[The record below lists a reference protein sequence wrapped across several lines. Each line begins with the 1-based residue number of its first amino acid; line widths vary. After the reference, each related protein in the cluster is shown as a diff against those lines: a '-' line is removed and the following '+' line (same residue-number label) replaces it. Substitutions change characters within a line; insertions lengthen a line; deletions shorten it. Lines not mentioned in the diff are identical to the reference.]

1 MELLK
6 KLNRLLFPRS
16 EEYEKLGAKKALAL
30 GFQHAF
36 AMSCAT
42 ILVPLLTGLD
52 VGVALFCAGCGTL
65 IFHLCTGG
73 RMPTFLGSSF
83 AFISALCGVIGN
95 ANFGATYDEQVSA
108 AMGGIIVAGAF
119 YLLLSIIIR
128 LCGKGLID
136 KLFPPVVRG
145 VGITLIGLNLASS
158 AINNI
163 QTQYGPDGQALPIF
177 GEGYDMPTY
186 VWAWVLAAIV
196 CLTAVVL
203 SLLFNSIAGYAFARL
218 RFRGA
223 RVMFLLLMVGLMMP
237 PQVTMLPTFLIM
249 AKFPL
254 AGGNNLL
261 GAGGTGLINT
271 YAGLV
276 IPLVSGSYGVFLC
289 KQFYENFPRSLD
301 EAAEIDGANKW
312 RTYFTIYLPNS
323 KAILAT
329 LGLLKAVSVW
339 NDYMWP
345 LIMTNSE
352 NMRTVQLALTMFKT
366 DSGIM
371 WNQMMAGS
379 VLVALPMFVLFLCA
393 QKYFI
398 QGIVTSGLK

>member
-1 MELLK
+1 M
-6 KLNRLLFPRS
+6 
-16 EEYEKLGAKKALAL
+16 
-30 GFQHAF
+30 
-36 AMSCAT
+36 
-42 ILVPLLTGLD
+42 
-52 VGVALFCAGCGTL
+52 
-65 IFHLCTGG
+65 
-73 RMPTFLGSSF
+73 
-83 AFISALCGVIGN
+83 
-95 ANFGATYDEQVSA
+95 
-108 AMGGIIVAGAF
+108 
-119 YLLLSIIIR
+119 
-128 LCGKGLID
+128 
-136 KLFPPVVRG
+136 
-145 VGITLIGLNLASS
+145 
-158 AINNI
+158 
-163 QTQYGPDGQALPIF
+163 
-177 GEGYDMPTY
+177 
-186 VWAWVLAAIV
+186 
-196 CLTAVVL
+196 
-203 SLLFNSIAGYAFARL
+203 
-218 RFRGA
+218 
-223 RVMFLLLMVGLMMP
+223 
-237 PQVTMLPTFLIM
+237 
-249 AKFPL
+249 
-254 AGGNNLL
+254 

-366 DSGIM
+366 ESGVQ
-371 WNQMMAGS
+371 WNQMMAAA
-379 VLVALPMFVLFLCA
+379 VLAALPMFVLFLCA

>member
-1 MELLK
+1 MK
-6 KLNRLLFPRS
+6 KKKTNHILWAVGMTVASLIMLIPIIMMFMTSFKTMTEIQSPVFHLFP
-16 EEYEKLGAKKALAL
+16 
-30 GFQHAF
+30 QHF
-36 AMSCAT
+36 SLDNYKDAMHNGNW
-42 ILVPLLTGLD
+42 LVY
-52 VGVALFCAGCGTL
+52 FKNS
-65 IFHLCTGG
+65 I
-73 RMPTFLGSSF
+73 
-83 AFISALCGVIGN
+83 VI
-95 ANFGATYDEQVSA
+95 T
-108 AMGGIIVAGAF
+108 
-119 YLLLSIIIR
+119 
-128 LCGKGLID
+128 
-136 KLFPPVVRG
+136 
-145 VGITLIGLNLASS
+145 
-158 AINNI
+158 
-163 QTQYGPDGQALPIF
+163 
-177 GEGYDMPTY
+177 
-186 VWAWVLAAIV
+186 
-196 CLTAVVL
+196 LTAVVL

-218 RFRGA
+218 KFKGA
-223 RVMFLLLMVGLMMP
+223 KIMFLFLMVGLMMP

-249 AKFPL
+249 ARFPL
-254 AGGNNLL
+254 AGGNNLF

-312 RTYFTIYLPNS
+312 KTFFTIYLPNS

-329 LGLLKAVSVW
+329 LGLLKAVAVW

-352 NMRTVQLALTMFKT
+352 NMRTIQLALSMFKT

-379 VLVALPMFVLFLCA
+379 VLVALPMFILFLCA

>member
-1 MELLK
+1 MK
-6 KLNRLLFPRS
+6 KD
-16 EEYEKLGAKKALAL
+16 KKN
-30 GFQHAF
+30 HVIWIM
-36 AMSCAT
+36 AMSIAS
-42 ILVPLLTGLD
+42 LVM
-52 VGVALFCAGCGTL
+52 L
-65 IFHLCTGG
+65 IPIIMMFMTSFKTMAEIQSPVFHLLPERFSLDNYRDAMSTGEW
-73 RMPTFLGSSF
+73 TVYFKNSL
-83 AFISALCGVIGN
+83 VI
-95 ANFGATYDEQVSA
+95 T
-108 AMGGIIVAGAF
+108 
-119 YLLLSIIIR
+119 
-128 LCGKGLID
+128 
-136 KLFPPVVRG
+136 
-145 VGITLIGLNLASS
+145 
-158 AINNI
+158 
-163 QTQYGPDGQALPIF
+163 
-177 GEGYDMPTY
+177 
-186 VWAWVLAAIV
+186 
-196 CLTAVVL
+196 LTAVVL

-329 LGLLKAVSVW
+329 LGLLTAVSVW

>member
-1 MELLK
+1 MKREKRNQIIWAVGMSLASFVMLIPVIMMFMTSMKTMEEIK
-6 KLNRLLFPRS
+6 SPVFRLFPAS
-16 EEYEKLGAKKALAL
+16 FS
-30 GFQHAF
+30 FQNYID
-36 AMSCAT
+36 AMSNG
-42 ILVPLLTGLD
+42 IWPVYFRNSLMITGAA
-52 VGVALFCAGCGTL
+52 VLF
-65 IFHLCTGG
+65 
-73 RMPTFLGSSF
+73 
-83 AFISALCGVIGN
+83 
-95 ANFGATYDEQVSA
+95 
-108 AMGGIIVAGAF
+108 
-119 YLLLSIIIR
+119 
-128 LCGKGLID
+128 
-136 KLFPPVVRG
+136 
-145 VGITLIGLNLASS
+145 
-158 AINNI
+158 
-163 QTQYGPDGQALPIF
+163 
-177 GEGYDMPTY
+177 
-186 VWAWVLAAIV
+186 
-196 CLTAVVL
+196 

-218 RFRGA
+218 SFRGA
-223 RVMFLLLMVGLMMP
+223 KIMFLFLMMGLMMP

-254 AGGNNLL
+254 MGGNDIF
-261 GAGGTGLINT
+261 GSGGTGLVNT

-301 EAAEIDGANKW
+301 EAAMIDGAGKW

-345 LIMTNSE
+345 LVMTNSE
-352 NMRTVQLALTMFKT
+352 TMKTVQLALTMFKT
-366 DSGIM
+366 DSGVM
-371 WNQMMAGS
+371 WNQMMAAA

>member
-1 MELLK
+1 MK
-6 KLNRLLFPRS
+6 K
-16 EEYEKLGAKKALAL
+16 EKRNHLIWII
-30 GFQHAF
+30 
-36 AMSCAT
+36 AMSIAS
-42 ILVPLLTGLD
+42 LVM
-52 VGVALFCAGCGTL
+52 L
-65 IFHLCTGG
+65 IPIIMMFTTSFKTMAEIQSPVFHLLPERFSLDNYRDAMSTGEW
-73 RMPTFLGSSF
+73 TVYFKNSL
-83 AFISALCGVIGN
+83 VI
-95 ANFGATYDEQVSA
+95 T
-108 AMGGIIVAGAF
+108 
-119 YLLLSIIIR
+119 
-128 LCGKGLID
+128 
-136 KLFPPVVRG
+136 
-145 VGITLIGLNLASS
+145 
-158 AINNI
+158 
-163 QTQYGPDGQALPIF
+163 
-177 GEGYDMPTY
+177 
-186 VWAWVLAAIV
+186 
-196 CLTAVVL
+196 LTAVVL

-223 RVMFLLLMVGLMMP
+223 KVMFLLLMVGLMMP

-261 GAGGTGLINT
+261 GSGGTGLINT

>member
-1 MELLK
+1 MK
-6 KLNRLLFPRS
+6 KD
-16 EEYEKLGAKKALAL
+16 KKN
-30 GFQHAF
+30 HVIWIM
-36 AMSCAT
+36 AMSIAS
-42 ILVPLLTGLD
+42 LVM
-52 VGVALFCAGCGTL
+52 L
-65 IFHLCTGG
+65 IPIIMMFMTSFKTMAEIQSPVFHLLPERFSLDNYRDAMSTGEWIVY
-73 RMPTFLGSSF
+73 FKNSL
-83 AFISALCGVIGN
+83 VI
-95 ANFGATYDEQVSA
+95 T
-108 AMGGIIVAGAF
+108 
-119 YLLLSIIIR
+119 
-128 LCGKGLID
+128 
-136 KLFPPVVRG
+136 
-145 VGITLIGLNLASS
+145 
-158 AINNI
+158 
-163 QTQYGPDGQALPIF
+163 
-177 GEGYDMPTY
+177 
-186 VWAWVLAAIV
+186 
-196 CLTAVVL
+196 LTAVVL

-261 GAGGTGLINT
+261 GTGGTGLINT

>member
-1 MELLK
+1 MKRDKRNQVIWAVCMSLASLVMLIPVIMMFVTSMKTMEEIKSPVFHLLPK
-6 KLNRLLFPRS
+6 EVSFRN
-16 EEYEKLGAKKALAL
+16 YAD
-30 GFQHAF
+30 
-36 AMSCAT
+36 AMSNG
-42 ILVPLLTGLD
+42 IWPVYFRNSLLITGAA
-52 VGVALFCAGCGTL
+52 VLF
-65 IFHLCTGG
+65 
-73 RMPTFLGSSF
+73 
-83 AFISALCGVIGN
+83 
-95 ANFGATYDEQVSA
+95 
-108 AMGGIIVAGAF
+108 
-119 YLLLSIIIR
+119 
-128 LCGKGLID
+128 
-136 KLFPPVVRG
+136 
-145 VGITLIGLNLASS
+145 
-158 AINNI
+158 
-163 QTQYGPDGQALPIF
+163 
-177 GEGYDMPTY
+177 
-186 VWAWVLAAIV
+186 
-196 CLTAVVL
+196 

-218 RFRGA
+218 NFRGSK
-223 RVMFLLLMVGLMMP
+223 VMFLFLMMGLMMP

-254 AGGNNLL
+254 MGGNDVFGN
-261 GAGGTGLINT
+261 GGTGLVNT

-301 EAAEIDGANKW
+301 EAAMIDGAGKW

-345 LIMTNSE
+345 LVMTNSE
-352 NMRTVQLALTMFKT
+352 RMKTVQLALTMFKT

-371 WNQMMAGS
+371 WNQMMAAA

>member
-1 MELLK
+1 MK
-6 KLNRLLFPRS
+6 KD
-16 EEYEKLGAKKALAL
+16 KKN
-30 GFQHAF
+30 HVIWIM
-36 AMSCAT
+36 AMSIAS
-42 ILVPLLTGLD
+42 LVM
-52 VGVALFCAGCGTL
+52 L
-65 IFHLCTGG
+65 IPIIMMFMTSFKTMAEIQSPVFHLLPERFSLDNYRGAMSTGEW
-73 RMPTFLGSSF
+73 TVYFKNSL
-83 AFISALCGVIGN
+83 VI
-95 ANFGATYDEQVSA
+95 T
-108 AMGGIIVAGAF
+108 
-119 YLLLSIIIR
+119 
-128 LCGKGLID
+128 
-136 KLFPPVVRG
+136 
-145 VGITLIGLNLASS
+145 
-158 AINNI
+158 
-163 QTQYGPDGQALPIF
+163 
-177 GEGYDMPTY
+177 
-186 VWAWVLAAIV
+186 
-196 CLTAVVL
+196 LTAVVL

-261 GAGGTGLINT
+261 GTGGTGLINT

>member
-1 MELLK
+1 MK
-6 KLNRLLFPRS
+6 KD
-16 EEYEKLGAKKALAL
+16 KKN
-30 GFQHAF
+30 HVIWIM
-36 AMSCAT
+36 AMSIAS
-42 ILVPLLTGLD
+42 LVM
-52 VGVALFCAGCGTL
+52 L
-65 IFHLCTGG
+65 IPIIMMFMTSFKTMAEIQSPVFHLLPERFSLDNYRDAMSTGEW
-73 RMPTFLGSSF
+73 TVYFKNSL
-83 AFISALCGVIGN
+83 VI
-95 ANFGATYDEQVSA
+95 T
-108 AMGGIIVAGAF
+108 
-119 YLLLSIIIR
+119 
-128 LCGKGLID
+128 
-136 KLFPPVVRG
+136 
-145 VGITLIGLNLASS
+145 
-158 AINNI
+158 
-163 QTQYGPDGQALPIF
+163 
-177 GEGYDMPTY
+177 
-186 VWAWVLAAIV
+186 
-196 CLTAVVL
+196 LTAVVL

-398 QGIVTSGLK
+398 QSIVTSGLK

>member
-1 MELLK
+1 MSLASLVMLIPVIMMFMTSMKTMEEIKSPVFHLLPATFSFR
-6 KLNRLLFPRS
+6 N
-16 EEYEKLGAKKALAL
+16 YTD
-30 GFQHAF
+30 
-36 AMSCAT
+36 AMSNG
-42 ILVPLLTGLD
+42 IWPVYFRNSLMITGAA
-52 VGVALFCAGCGTL
+52 VLF
-65 IFHLCTGG
+65 
-73 RMPTFLGSSF
+73 
-83 AFISALCGVIGN
+83 
-95 ANFGATYDEQVSA
+95 
-108 AMGGIIVAGAF
+108 
-119 YLLLSIIIR
+119 
-128 LCGKGLID
+128 
-136 KLFPPVVRG
+136 
-145 VGITLIGLNLASS
+145 
-158 AINNI
+158 
-163 QTQYGPDGQALPIF
+163 
-177 GEGYDMPTY
+177 
-186 VWAWVLAAIV
+186 
-196 CLTAVVL
+196 

-218 RFRGA
+218 NFRGA
-223 RVMFLLLMVGLMMP
+223 KIMFLFLMMGLMMP

-254 AGGNNLL
+254 MGGNDLF
-261 GAGGTGLINT
+261 GSGGTGLVNT

-301 EAAEIDGANKW
+301 EAAMIDGAGKW

-345 LIMTNSE
+345 LVMTNSE
-352 NMRTVQLALTMFKT
+352 TMKTVQLALTMFKT
-366 DSGIM
+366 DSGVM
-371 WNQMMAGS
+371 WNQMMAAA

>member
-1 MELLK
+1 MK
-6 KLNRLLFPRS
+6 KD
-16 EEYEKLGAKKALAL
+16 KKN
-30 GFQHAF
+30 HVIWIM
-36 AMSCAT
+36 AMSIAS
-42 ILVPLLTGLD
+42 LVM
-52 VGVALFCAGCGTL
+52 L
-65 IFHLCTGG
+65 IPIIMMFMTSFKTMAEIQSPVFHLLPERFSLDNYRDAMSTGEW
-73 RMPTFLGSSF
+73 TVYFKNSL
-83 AFISALCGVIGN
+83 VI
-95 ANFGATYDEQVSA
+95 T
-108 AMGGIIVAGAF
+108 
-119 YLLLSIIIR
+119 
-128 LCGKGLID
+128 
-136 KLFPPVVRG
+136 
-145 VGITLIGLNLASS
+145 
-158 AINNI
+158 
-163 QTQYGPDGQALPIF
+163 
-177 GEGYDMPTY
+177 
-186 VWAWVLAAIV
+186 
-196 CLTAVVL
+196 LTAVVL

-352 NMRTVQLALTMFKT
+352 NMRTVQLAQTKFNT

-371 WNQMMAGS
+371 WNQMMEGS